1 MLSLVINGLGFQ
13 KKYMDINDTES
24 VAEASVITGLQTKF
38 LLYIHYFQT
47 CLHITHYLQNCTER
61 AQEGDFEGNFER
73 DAPGSLNGCIPGPLP

>member
-1 MLSLVINGLGFQ
+1 
-13 KKYMDINDTES
+13 MDINDTES

-61 AQEGDFEGNFER
+61 AQEGDFEGIFER
-73 DAPGSLNGCIPGPLP
+73 DQYAPRPLGGCIPGPLP